1 MHNIP
6 FFRQFLSIDYI
17 LSAQTD
23 IKAGK
28 PVSGETLLGA
38 IEQSIQQQLPDCVR
52 DIVRRALVPAVKTR
66 GRPMKF
72 GALLDFAL
80 EKVDG
85 RYPALLRFEQRKKDR
100 LLKTGKGVSKGDYS
114 PSLRAYDRLLR
125 HMKDAFGPMTP
136 EALRN
141 QHSAWRNGR
150 YHASDNHIDSEDFE
164 AEIESRFPIPQ

>member
-1 MHNIP
+1 MPNTP
-6 FFRQFLSIDYI
+6 FSRQVLPIDYL

-28 PVSGETLLGA
+28 PVSGETLLCV
-38 IEQSIQQQLPDCVR
+38 IEQNIQEQLPDTVR
-52 DIVRRALVPAVKTR
+52 DIVRRALIPAMKTR

-80 EKVDG
+80 EKVDV
-85 RYPALLRFEQRKKDR
+85 RYPALLRYEQQKKDR
-100 LLKTGKGVSKGDYS
+100 LLRTGKGVSKGDYS
-114 PSLRAYDRLLR
+114 PSLLAYDRLLR

-141 QHSAWRNGR
+141 MHSAWRNGR
-150 YHASDNHIDSEDFE
+150 FHSSDNQTDSEDFE
-164 AEIESRFPIPQ
+164 AEIERRFPAS